1 MTKNQEIIKFKNRY
15 KEETGLTD
23 LDIPLFIEWMRRKG
37 YEMPSPP
44 TPEQVLAKQVVK
56 ALKEETREDP
66 ETGETY
72 KVNVSFATDDS
83 GNGILWVD
91 IDEAPRYKMVK
102 VATQRRNQIVAD
114 AVQLEFLLEHW
125 NKRNPDEKPIKVEL
139 DLAFDVELAKSAR
152 GDDDPEG
159 ALAA

>member
-1 MTKNQEIIKFKNRY
+1 MTKNQEIIKLKDLY
-15 KEETGLTD
+15 KEETGLMD

-66 ETGETY
+66 ETGEAY
-72 KVNVSFATDDS
+72 KVNVSYATDES
-83 GNGILWVD
+83 GNGVLWVD

-102 VATQRRNQIVAD
+102 VVKQRKDQIVAD
-114 AVQLEFLLEHW
+114 WVQMELLLDHW
-125 NKRNPDEKPIKVEL
+125 HKRNPDEDPITVERDISFAV
-139 DLAFDVELAKSAR
+139 DLAKAAR
-152 GDDDPEG
+152 EV
-159 ALAA
+159 AMEEASV